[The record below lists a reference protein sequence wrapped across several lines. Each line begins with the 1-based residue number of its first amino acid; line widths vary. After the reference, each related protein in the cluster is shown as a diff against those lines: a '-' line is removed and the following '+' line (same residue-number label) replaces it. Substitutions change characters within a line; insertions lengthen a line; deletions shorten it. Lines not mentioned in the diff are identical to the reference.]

1 MTLIYTGSYN
11 APNPGLLRVQNIN
24 NGVLTS
30 QGAMPA
36 KFYPSAFGSLFSNN
50 RMAYIKDAGGGG
62 GSQGVHDASERTALL
77 RINAIGKSSTKVGL
91 PSNAPLSFKS
101 NDNTIRNTALQRCR
115 SGGCVAPKKKGAIA
129 NPFKSGG
136 SNTYSGTPGNR
147 VILAP

>member
-24 NGVLTS
+24 NGVLTA

-36 KFYPSAFGSLFSNN
+36 KFYPSSFGSLFSNN
-50 RMAYIKDAGGGG
+50 RKAYIKDAGGGG
-62 GSQGVHDASERTALL
+62 GSQGVHDASARTALL

-147 VILAP
+147 VILTP